1 MNSPYLEAR
10 TSLATYALQVIE
22 LTKRWRISTED
33 LLAPIGL
40 HETALENARAVLSRN
55 DLMTLIERARKL
67 TGEPA
72 IGIHLGM
79 QMRISAFGY
88 LGMSAMSA
96 ATLGDALALA
106 TQFAPVLT
114 DAFEVRLRTAGG
126 SAALVIDERAPYGS
140 VRDVVLIRLLVG
152 LAKIGSTLVGRELP
166 VSIDLAIEEPDYCAR
181 FAEALPPMRFGQA
194 VNQLVADA
202 SVLEWPLATADKLT
216 LRLAR
221 EQCERELD
229 ALCKEDL
236 VVDRVRR
243 VLPTEEGFRTVEQVA
258 TAVHMS
264 TRTLKRRLAEQG
276 VTFSSLVDEERRDKA
291 LLLLRSARP
300 VNEVARQL
308 GYSTLPAF
316 IRAFARWTGTTPTE
330 YRRRQG
336 SSSKKSPSLPTR
348 TS

>member
-1 MNSPYLEAR
+1 MTTPYTEAR

-22 LTKRWRISTED
+22 LTKRWRISTEE
-33 LLAPIGL
+33 LLSPLGL
-40 HETALENARAVLSRN
+40 DEAELENARAVLSRN
-55 DLMTLIERARKL
+55 DLIRLIERARTL

-88 LGMSAMSA
+88 LGIGAMSA

-114 DAFEVRLRTAGG
+114 DAFEIKLLTAGSG
-126 SAALVIDERAPYGS
+126 AALVLDERAVYGAI
-140 VRDVVLIRLLVG
+140 RDVVLIRLFVG

-166 VSIDLAIEEPDYCAR
+166 VSIDLAIEEPDYYAR
-181 FAEALPPMRFGQA
+181 FAEALPPMRFGQP

-202 SVLEWPLATADKLT
+202 TVLKWPLATADRFT

-229 ALCKEDL
+229 ALCREDL

-258 TAVHMS
+258 SALHMS

-276 VTFSSLVDEERRDKA
+276 VTFSSLVDEERRDTA
-291 LLLLRSARP
+291 LLLLRSARRS

-308 GYSTLPAF
+308 GYSTLSAF
-316 IRAFARWTGTTPTE
+316 IRAFARWTGTTPTD
-330 YRRRQG
+330 YRRQAASPPMPP
-336 SSSKKSPSLPTR
+336 SSATR